1 MTDTMTRRLFVLGYP
16 DRAGAEAAVAELTE
30 LSRDMYVSLDDWAI
44 ISKGTDGELTTSTSD
59 AGKSAAEKGA
69 FAGGFAVA
77 LIAIAG
83 PIGLAGVAVGAGIGA
98 VTGAVHKSGFKDKDV
113 KSVGEL
119 MQGGRTLL
127 IRTVPGEYA
136 DRFRDAIDEVPEL
149 KAADRRLESDV
160 DGSSGSMLHD
170 AIAEY
175 KAANPG

>member
-1 MTDTMTRRLFVLGYP
+1 MTDSMTRRLFVLGYP
-16 DRAGAEAAVAELTE
+16 DRSGAEAAVAELTE
-30 LSRDMYVSLDDWAI
+30 LTRDEFVSLDDWAI
-44 ISKGTDGELTTSTSD
+44 ISKGADGELTSSTSD
-59 AGKSAAEKGA
+59 AKKSAAGKGA

-83 PIGLAGVAVGAGIGA
+83 PIGLAGVAVGAGVGA
-98 VTGAVHKSGFKDKDV
+98 VAGAMHRAGFKDGDV

-119 MQGGRTLL
+119 MQAGRTLL
-127 IRTVPGEYA
+127 ILTVPGEYA

-160 DGSSGSMLHD
+160 DGSSAGMLHD

-175 KAANPG
+175 KAANPA

>member
-16 DRAGAEAAVAELTE
+16 DRSGAEAAVAELTE
-30 LSRDMYVSLDDWAI
+30 LGHDMFVTLDDWAI
-44 ISKGTDGELTTSTSD
+44 ISKDTDGALMTTTSD
-59 AGKSAAEKGA
+59 AKKSAAGKGA

-83 PIGLAGVAVGAGIGA
+83 PIGLAGVAVGAGVGA
-98 VTGAVHKSGFKDKDV
+98 VAGALHKSGFKESDV
-113 KSVGEL
+113 KSVGDL

-127 IRTVPGEYA
+127 ILTVPGEYA
-136 DRFRDAIDEVPEL
+136 KRFRDAIDEVPEL

-160 DGSSGSMLHD
+160 DGSSSSMLHD

-175 KAANPG
+175 KASQAT